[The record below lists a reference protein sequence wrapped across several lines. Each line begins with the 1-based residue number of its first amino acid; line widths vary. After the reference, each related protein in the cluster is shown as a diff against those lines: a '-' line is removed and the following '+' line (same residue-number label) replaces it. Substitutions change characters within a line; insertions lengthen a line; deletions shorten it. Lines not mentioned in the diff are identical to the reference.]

1 MKNRPFLASLAY
13 QLTHRK
19 TTTCIWLFH
28 VTELKWAVL
37 DFARLPIS
45 QVDQM
50 IKVTP
55 LQVFFFLKLWTR
67 LSCALSL

>member
-1 MKNRPFLASLAY
+1 MKNRPFLSSLAC

-19 TTTCIWLFH
+19 TTTCICSCVGFFH

-55 LQVFFFLKLWTR
+55 LQGFFFF
-67 LSCALSL
+67 